1 MRRETKI
8 EEKCYKKDPILGD
21 SIIKNFDGWRL
32 NRKMNSVVS
41 VRSISG
47 ATTKAMKHD
56 VMGCLEDESPDMILL
71 HHETNDLISKESTE
85 KIASNIINVALSA
98 KNKINFMFQD

>member
-1 MRRETKI
+1 M
-8 EEKCYKKDPILGD
+8 KKSVIKKTLIPGD

-32 NRKMNSVVS
+32 NRRMNSVVS

-71 HHETNDLISKESTE
+71 HHETNDLISEEST
-85 KIASNIINVALSA
+85 SSSSSSSSSSS
-98 KNKINFMFQD
+98 